1 MVSMQEQFLIKS
13 GLWWPAYAVRYLKT
27 IQLGTFLIFFFRIST
42 TTKRKALKF
51 SILHFVFRH
60 RNKHLHTLNNLLDMA
75 TGYANCVLGSDG
87 CDALQHTLTIPRT
100 IQSVK
105 RIAPVNKTPI
115 TELVSLES
123 IFGCFC
129 AFLAVF
135 VPFWLFCA
143 FWLCFAFLAMFALFL
158 DASSFHFL
166 AQFWSL

>member
-1 MVSMQEQFLIKS
+1 M
-13 GLWWPAYAVRYLKT
+13 ARVRYLKI
-27 IQLGTFLIFFFRIST
+27 IQLGTSLIFFFRISI
-42 TTKRKALKF
+42 TTKIKALKF

-123 IFGCFC
+123 IFVCFC
-129 AFLAVF
+129 SFF
-135 VPFWLFCA
+135 GFFCA
-143 FWLCFAFLAMFALFL
+143 FWLCFAFLGYLCPFFRCVFFSLFGTVL
-158 DASSFHFL
+158 KPLKDRMSN
-166 AQFWSL
+166 